1 MAFIAEIGIAAI
13 AEKIADYTVVAI
25 CQQLGYPFQYK
36 RNIGNLITETQ
47 DLNHVKKRLQDLVA
61 CAIRNGD
68 EIHEDTKEW
77 LKKVDKITEQAEKFL
92 EDENHATIRCSMR
105 GLLFLNLVP
114 RYRQSKRAKKMGKS
128 AFKIKGE
135 VNFDNISYRPHLQ
148 SDFTN
153 KNYIQFETRR
163 KIVTEIME
171 ALEDGNVRMVGV
183 HGMPGIGKTTLV
195 KEIAGRA
202 LDKKL
207 FNDSVLVSVSHTPDV
222 ERIQKAI
229 AERLDLKL
237 DKETIPE
244 RALLLQNRLKLEKKF
259 LIILD
264 DIWNELKLEDVGI
277 VFKSDEKGCKILFT
291 SRSRRVLSTEMGVE
305 KIFQV
310 GVLDEAEA
318 LNWFNHLVAKSVE
331 NNSEFLHLGNEI
343 VNECA
348 CLPIAIETI
357 AGTLKDREL
366 PFWKTA
372 LRQLQVSNLA
382 AIDDDMNKKV
392 YCPIELCYNSLG
404 SEEKLLLLLCGLHEE
419 DESILLENLMK
430 YGMGWGMFK
439 DFDTLQSARDR
450 VDSLIFKLK
459 DCSLLLDGDYYR
471 TVKMHDVI
479 RDVVVSIASKSHMYS
494 FKNDAEVNR
503 LGIEALEDSM
513 AISLPNGYVPRL
525 LKGKLEY
532 KQLELIWMWRNKSSQ
547 IPDNFFENTK
557 KLRVLDLSYYV
568 YFEKLPSSL
577 CYLGNLRTLCFYGH
591 HLEDISLIGG
601 LKNLE
606 ILDLSKSGIKE
617 LPTEI
622 GQLTLLRMLD
632 LRDCYQ
638 LEVIERHV
646 ISHLTS
652 LEELYV
658 ERSFKKWDE
667 VQGVNGDKRNASL
680 NELKHLDQLTALHL
694 EIVDINVLP
703 KDVFSGKTFE
713 RYKIA
718 IGCKWSGQL
727 IDNPSRCLE
736 LNLNEN
742 GLLTEHGL
750 EMMLESTQMLS
761 LNGFQGAYN
770 IVHELDKAGFPE
782 LKCFR
787 LENNQTIQCLIN
799 MMEQNHPCSVFDS
812 LEILHLDN
820 LENLEKI
827 CDGELTKESLRRLR
841 IIKVSNCDMLKNLL
855 PFSMSKLEEIEI
867 KDCSMIEEIV
877 SKEED
882 KSKEVIGNFPQL
894 CSLKLK
900 NVPRLKSFC
909 SKLKKIHKSERGKQ
923 PVDVDNSVKT
933 LLGEKLLLIPVLEEL
948 ELSNC
953 NGLTRIWD
961 DQILPSSTSFHNLT
975 KLLVNDFNSL
985 EYLFS
990 SAVAMTFVQLRSLEL
1005 SDCLNMK
1012 EIVSNSEKMDKIS
1025 FPKLDYLWINN
1036 LGCLATF
1043 SSEIYIDFPVL
1054 TRLFMENCPKFS
1066 TFISK
1071 SEEEKLPSLFNEKV
1085 TFPSL
1090 KNLDIRAMNTLKM
1103 IANNSHLFCK
1113 LEVVDVYN
1121 CNNLTKVFTSSMLRA
1136 LGSLRRLNISRCRMV
1151 EQVFEIQTSSLEEIT
1166 HNTIPAR
1173 LISLSLYCLP
1183 KLRYVWGKDPQGT
1196 ITFTH
1201 LEDVRVLDC
1210 PILKSVFP
1218 LSIAKGLSK
1227 LQKLSL
1233 SICGIEQI
1241 VEPAGTVPV
1250 LPEFVFPQLEEMNL
1264 NFMENLVSFYPGL
1277 HTSSWPS
1284 LKSLVLLNCE
1294 KVKVLAS
1301 ELSYFQEK
1309 HAHHDHDNSP
1319 IPQPLTFTRFDPF
1332 PNLEKLELLRCN
1344 LEKIWDSKLPPNSHS
1359 YRKLKSLH
1367 VVSCG
1372 FLKNLFSSAEAV
1384 NFEQLSA
1391 LEVKDCMMM
1400 EEIMSKNEEVDKVQ
1414 FTKLNHLNFINL
1426 PNLVSFSSETFIE
1439 FPLITEI
1446 SINDKDCPKF
1456 KTFVSKLEEEDCTT
1470 MKSLFNDKVAF
1481 PSLHTV
1487 EIKGLVELK
1496 MIWQYKLSTA
1506 DSFSKLEKVIV
1517 HNCKNLVKVFSSSM
1531 QGKLHNLKRL
1541 QISHCEMVEEVFE
1554 IQMPNIIEQTYN
1566 IMPSQLIHLSLVSL
1580 SKLKHVWSKDPQG
1593 TLTFP
1598 HLKEVTATLCP
1609 SLESIFPPS
1618 IARELFKLGKL
1629 DIQYCGI
1636 QEIVAKPQVLEEELE
1651 TEPPPELLINA
1662 DSFSELEVKVSHC
1675 DNLIRIF
1682 PPNMHKVLCNLKKL
1696 KIFSCEMVEVVFQ
1709 IQMSNDEEPQSGI
1722 IIPTQ
1727 LVDLELCYLPN
1738 LKHVWSDDPR
1748 GALTFPKLERVKA
1761 WRCRSLKS
1769 MFPASVAKSLFQL
1782 QTLNISGC
1790 GIEYIISKEVGLE
1803 AVPPKFQFHHLE
1815 EIKLHN
1821 LINFV
1826 SFYQGFHT
1834 SSFPSLTALMVS
1846 KCMKLK
1852 VIASDIF
1859 NFQETH
1865 GSMDMDILYEQH
1877 RGLYFSPEM
1886 ERHVGVLKL
1895 EGLPNL
1901 MHLMDESSQGQ
1912 ASFQNFITLRVLKC
1926 YMLKNLVPSSI
1937 SLQNLKELT
1946 VSQCHGM
1953 VNLIS
1958 SQTAKSM
1965 NQLQKMRISDCQR
1978 LMEVI
1983 TSDHCTEDSGE
1994 IDFAKLEI
2002 LELGMLPSLTS
2013 FYSGNYK
2020 MGFPNLKSIV
2030 VGGCFA
2036 MQSFS
2041 VHGIIST
2048 PKLNR
2053 LQLDGKTAVEVNNN
2067 TDINCIIKH
2076 HFKTHPAGT
2085 AILEEKDA
2093 C

>member
-1 MAFIAEIGIAAI
+1 
-13 AEKIADYTVVAI
+13 
-25 CQQLGYPFQYK
+25 
-36 RNIGNLITETQ
+36 
-47 DLNHVKKRLQDLVA
+47 
-61 CAIRNGD
+61 
-68 EIHEDTKEW
+68 
-77 LKKVDKITEQAEKFL
+77 
-92 EDENHATIRCSMR
+92 
-105 GLLFLNLVP
+105 
-114 RYRQSKRAKKMGKS
+114 
-128 AFKIKGE
+128 
-135 VNFDNISYRPHLQ
+135 
-148 SDFTN
+148 
-153 KNYIQFETRR
+153 
-163 KIVTEIME
+163 
-171 ALEDGNVRMVGV
+171 
-183 HGMPGIGKTTLV
+183 
-195 KEIAGRA
+195 
-202 LDKKL
+202 
-207 FNDSVLVSVSHTPDV
+207 
-222 ERIQKAI
+222 
-229 AERLDLKL
+229 
-237 DKETIPE
+237 
-244 RALLLQNRLKLEKKF
+244 
-259 LIILD
+259 
-264 DIWNELKLEDVGI
+264 
-277 VFKSDEKGCKILFT
+277 
-291 SRSRRVLSTEMGVE
+291 
-305 KIFQV
+305 
-310 GVLDEAEA
+310 
-318 LNWFNHLVAKSVE
+318 
-331 NNSEFLHLGNEI
+331 
-343 VNECA
+343 
-348 CLPIAIETI
+348 
-357 AGTLKDREL
+357 
-366 PFWKTA
+366 
-372 LRQLQVSNLA
+372 
-382 AIDDDMNKKV
+382 
-392 YCPIELCYNSLG
+392 
-404 SEEKLLLLLCGLHEE
+404 
-419 DESILLENLMK
+419 
-430 YGMGWGMFK
+430 
-439 DFDTLQSARDR
+439 
-450 VDSLIFKLK
+450 
-459 DCSLLLDGDYYR
+459 
-471 TVKMHDVI
+471 
-479 RDVVVSIASKSHMYS
+479 
-494 FKNDAEVNR
+494 
-503 LGIEALEDSM
+503 
-513 AISLPNGYVPRL
+513 
-525 LKGKLEY
+525 
-532 KQLELIWMWRNKSSQ
+532 
-547 IPDNFFENTK
+547 
-557 KLRVLDLSYYV
+557 
-568 YFEKLPSSL
+568 
-577 CYLGNLRTLCFYGH
+577 
-591 HLEDISLIGG
+591 
-601 LKNLE
+601 
-606 ILDLSKSGIKE
+606 
-617 LPTEI
+617 
-622 GQLTLLRMLD
+622 
-632 LRDCYQ
+632 
-638 LEVIERHV
+638 
-646 ISHLTS
+646 
-652 LEELYV
+652 
-658 ERSFKKWDE
+658 
-667 VQGVNGDKRNASL
+667 
-680 NELKHLDQLTALHL
+680 
-694 EIVDINVLP
+694 
-703 KDVFSGKTFE
+703 
-713 RYKIA
+713 
-718 IGCKWSGQL
+718 
-727 IDNPSRCLE
+727 
-736 LNLNEN
+736 
-742 GLLTEHGL
+742 
-750 EMMLESTQMLS
+750 
-761 LNGFQGAYN
+761 
-770 IVHELDKAGFPE
+770 
-782 LKCFR
+782 
-787 LENNQTIQCLIN
+787 
-799 MMEQNHPCSVFDS
+799 
-812 LEILHLDN
+812 
-820 LENLEKI
+820 
-827 CDGELTKESLRRLR
+827 
-841 IIKVSNCDMLKNLL
+841 
-855 PFSMSKLEEIEI
+855 
-867 KDCSMIEEIV
+867 
-877 SKEED
+877 
-882 KSKEVIGNFPQL
+882 
-894 CSLKLK
+894 
-900 NVPRLKSFC
+900 
-909 SKLKKIHKSERGKQ
+909 
-923 PVDVDNSVKT
+923 
-933 LLGEKLLLIPVLEEL
+933 
-948 ELSNC
+948 
-953 NGLTRIWD
+953 
-961 DQILPSSTSFHNLT
+961 
-975 KLLVNDFNSL
+975 
-985 EYLFS
+985 
-990 SAVAMTFVQLRSLEL
+990 
-1005 SDCLNMK
+1005 
-1012 EIVSNSEKMDKIS
+1012 
-1025 FPKLDYLWINN
+1025 
-1036 LGCLATF
+1036 
-1043 SSEIYIDFPVL
+1043 
-1054 TRLFMENCPKFS
+1054 MENCPKFS

-1319 IPQPLTFTRFDPF
+1319 IPQPLTFTR
-1332 PNLEKLELLRCN
+1332 
-1344 LEKIWDSKLPPNSHS
+1344 
-1359 YRKLKSLH
+1359 
-1367 VVSCG
+1367 
-1372 FLKNLFSSAEAV
+1372 
-1384 NFEQLSA
+1384 
-1391 LEVKDCMMM
+1391 
-1400 EEIMSKNEEVDKVQ
+1400 
-1414 FTKLNHLNFINL
+1414 
-1426 PNLVSFSSETFIE
+1426 

-1803 AVPPKFQFHHLE
+1803 AVPPKFQFHRLE

-2030 VGGCFA
+2030 V
-2036 MQSFS
+2036 SKS
-2041 VHGIIST
+2041 
-2048 PKLNR
+2048 
-2053 LQLDGKTAVEVNNN
+2053 AV
-2067 TDINCIIKH
+2067 DIRDKVTSSSQYEDLVGEQEELAE
-2076 HFKTHPAGT
+2076 HFHV
-2085 AILEEKDA
+2085 
-2093 C
+2093 